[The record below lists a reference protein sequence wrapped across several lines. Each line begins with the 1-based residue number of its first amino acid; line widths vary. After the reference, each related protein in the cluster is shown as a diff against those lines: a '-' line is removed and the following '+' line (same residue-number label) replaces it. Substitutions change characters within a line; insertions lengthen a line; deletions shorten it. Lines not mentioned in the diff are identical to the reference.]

1 MLAGKRAAGG
11 EGVAVLLAGEAGMGK
26 SRLAEEVLR
35 RLESTGFLTMRG
47 RCLPDAPAPYL
58 PIFEALKGAGL
69 PHLLALERPPRLEY
83 LYLASPGGLEMASA
97 GRAASPLDRD
107 LFLSMLTAIESFV
120 TDTLGSLGGGARRL
134 NAIGYGEWRI
144 LIVPR
149 SFGNLVAVIRGTES
163 QALVEAL
170 EGALDTIEASHGV
183 ELGAWDGD
191 RALAARFAG
200 PLRDLVAPGR
210 FEGQEETVDPQDRKF
225 RVLEGLS
232 RGLLAESAKRPIA
245 ICLDDLHLADTAT
258 LSAFQ
263 YLTRSNRHSPLLLL
277 ATYRS
282 EELLGRAGA
291 ANALSSL
298 RVTLLAEGLLEEIVV
313 GPLDEAGL
321 AQLAREQV
329 GVSDLDR
336 ELVSAL
342 FRETR
347 GQPFFALEVLRYLK
361 EEGRLE
367 RIGNTVRVKGD
378 LEGGALPRHLR
389 DAVRQ
394 RIARLP
400 RDERDLLECAAVD
413 GEVFS
418 PSRIAFALD
427 LKKLHVLRRLRNL
440 EEDFHFVRLHG
451 EDASFDHAKVRE
463 VIYQGI
469 HADLRREYHAALGE
483 CALRDMEAGA
493 RDLTETVAFHF
504 SKARDARAKPY
515 LLQAAQR
522 AFAASSYLEAA
533 AWYQQYLALSGDAFD
548 EAVYAGY
555 GNALLVAGKFDQA
568 GRVFE
573 VLVKR
578 AVSSPNYLVYLRDLA
593 EAVGHAHG
601 FEKAVAMLDNAKP
614 AGEGLPWARWAVQRA
629 RFAVRVGQVDRAEKD
644 VNRALP
650 ILQAEGGSRF
660 DRAEAN
666 SVLAFIGETIGDYD
680 MCVEFGTKAIAEAG
694 DEVPMV
700 AMYYNNVGVGH
711 LFRGRFESAAT
722 ALSGGLAIA
731 EAKADFFRVALIS
744 TNLGLLEIR
753 RGDLGAAREH
763 LARGLKWA
771 ERIEAPFITG
781 VALDFLGLSATE
793 EGRDDEAAEYYRR
806 ALPLTDGSADSGQM
820 IWLRIHIAMLELERG
835 DPEQAQAWASDAY
848 DLASKS
854 GDAPE
859 QAVARALIAGALG
872 VQGDTDAASKGFA
885 EAGRGLA
892 HSPAQFEHAEVL
904 RLWGQFLVDC
914 GRLDEAGEMLRNAG
928 AVYGAIGAR
937 GRSKSIAD
945 TLRAIGAP
953 GALGPTAP
961 GR

>member
-1 MLAGKRAAGG
+1 M
-11 EGVAVLLAGEAGMGK
+11 
-26 SRLAEEVLR
+26 R
-35 RLESTGFLTMRG
+35 RLQSAGFLTMRG

-69 PHLLALERPPRLEY
+69 PHLLALERPPRLDY

-170 EGALDTIEASHGV
+170 EAALDAIAASHGP
-183 ELGAWDGD
+183 ELDAWDGD
-191 RALAARFAG
+191 RGFAASFAG

-210 FEGQEETVDPQDRKF
+210 FEGEEETVDPQDRKF

-232 RGLLAESAKRPIA
+232 RGLLKESAKRPIA
-245 ICLDDLHLADTAT
+245 LYLDDLHLADSAT

-263 YLTRSNRHSPLLLL
+263 YIARANRRSPLLLV

-291 ANALSSL
+291 ANPLSSL
-298 RVTLLAEGLLEEIVV
+298 RVTLLAEGLLEEIAV
-313 GPLDEAGL
+313 GPLDESAL
-321 AQLAREQV
+321 AELAREQL
-329 GVSDLDR
+329 GVHDLDP
-336 ELVSAL
+336 ELVGAL
-342 FRETR
+342 YRETR

-367 RIGNTVRVKGD
+367 RIGSTVHVKGD
-378 LEGGALPRHLR
+378 LAAGALPRHLR

-394 RIARLP
+394 RITRLP
-400 RDERDLLECAAVD
+400 REERDLLECAAVD

-418 PSRIAFALD
+418 PARVAFALE
-427 LKKLHVLRRLRNL
+427 LKKLQVLRRLRNL
-440 EEDFHFVRLHG
+440 EEDFHLVRLHG
-451 EDASFDHAKVRE
+451 EDASFDHGKVRE
-463 VIYQGI
+463 VIYEGI
-469 HADLRREYHAALGE
+469 HPDLRREYHAALGE
-483 CALRDMEAGA
+483 CALSDMEGGA
-493 RDLTETVAFHF
+493 RDLIETVASHF
-504 SKARDARAKPY
+504 SKARDPRAKPF
-515 LLQAAQR
+515 LLKAA
-522 AFAASSYLEAA
+522 AKASAASSHLEAA
-533 AWYQQYLALSGDAFD
+533 DWYQQYLALSGDAFD
-548 EAVYAGY
+548 EAVYSGY
-555 GNALLVAGKFDQA
+555 GSALLFAGKFDQA

-601 FEKAVAMLDNAKP
+601 FEKAVAVLDKAKP
-614 AGEGLPWARWAVQRA
+614 HGEGLPWARWAVQRA

-644 VNRALP
+644 VSRALP
-650 ILQAEGGSRF
+650 ILQLEGGSRF

-680 MCVEFGTKAIAEAG
+680 MCVVFGTKAIEEAG

-711 LFRGRFESAAT
+711 LFRGRFEQAALVLT
-722 ALSGGLAIA
+722 HGLAIA

-753 RGDLGAAREH
+753 RGDLEAAREH
-763 LARGLKWA
+763 LVRGLKWA
-771 ERIEAPFITG
+771 ERLESPFITG

-793 EGRDDEAAEYYRR
+793 EGRDEEAAEYYRR
-806 ALPLTDGSADSGQM
+806 SLPFTDGAGDTGQM
-820 IWLRIHIAMLELERG
+820 VWLRIHIAMLELERG
-835 DPEQAQAWASDAY
+835 DPHQAATWASDAY
-848 DLASKS
+848 ALAAKS

-859 QAVARALIAGALG
+859 QAVARALMAGASG
-872 VQGDTDAASKGFA
+872 IQGDGDAALKGFA
-885 EAGRGLA
+885 DATRGLA

-904 RLWGQFLVDC
+904 RLWGQYLVDC
-914 GRLDEAGEMLRNAG
+914 GRLDEAGEKLRQAG
-928 AVYGAIGAR
+928 AVFEAMGAR
-937 GRSKSIAD
+937 GRSKLAAD
-945 TLRAIGAP
+945 TLRAIGAEA
-953 GALGPTAP
+953 ALDPTAP
-961 GR
+961 AR